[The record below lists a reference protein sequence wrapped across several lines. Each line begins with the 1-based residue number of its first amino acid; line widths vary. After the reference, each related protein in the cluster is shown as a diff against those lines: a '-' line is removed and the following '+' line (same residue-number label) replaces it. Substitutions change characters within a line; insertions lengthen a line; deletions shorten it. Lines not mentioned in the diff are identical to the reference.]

1 MFQGKRK
8 NKRWTIQEKNEIVLL
23 YLDGH
28 MGWNE
33 ILRTF
38 NIPGD
43 GMLQRWI
50 EQYRKFG
57 TCVDN
62 VPIESFFSILK
73 SECIYLKQN
82 LQKEEI
88 EEVVKN
94 FIMYYINERLQEK
107 IQELAPMQFRK
118 QALAS
123 LSF

>member
-1 MFQGKRK
+1 MYQGKRK
-8 NKRWTIQEKNEIVLL
+8 NKKWTIQEKNEIVLL

-43 GMLQRWI
+43 GMLQKWI

-62 VPIESFFSILK
+62 RGKATHLDNPNKGRPRNSKTTYKDMS
-73 SECIYLKQN
+73 
-82 LQKEEI
+82 KEEQI
-88 EEVVKN
+88 KELEFRDELKN
-94 FIMYYINERLQEK
+94 FLVYLNQQNKDI
-107 IQELAPMQFRK
+107 
-118 QALAS
+118 
-123 LSF
+123 

>member
-1 MFQGKRK
+1 MYQGKRK

-23 YLDGH
+23 YLDQH

-33 ILRTF
+33 ILKTF

-62 VPIESFFSILK
+62 RGKCTKL
-73 SECIYLKQN
+73 QN
-82 LQKEEI
+82 PNKGRQKKTKTNYQNMTKEELI
-88 EEVVKN
+88 KELELRDQLKN
-94 FIMYYINERLQEK
+94 FLVYLNQQNKDI
-107 IQELAPMQFRK
+107 
-118 QALAS
+118 
-123 LSF
+123 

>member
-1 MFQGKRK
+1 MYQGKRK

-23 YLDGH
+23 YLDQH